1 MPSYRFCRPDDLELI
16 VRAINQCC
24 RIHET
29 DTPEMTEERLK
40 AHMTLFAVRPGNCMV
55 ALERQQPVAAI
66 ISTRREAG
74 AWIQTLGC
82 QPAFQRRGVASQLVE
97 ALVRKIAIQR
107 TEDITVDVP
116 EDNDAALNFFQAVG
130 FEERGRFVTLA
141 GEPDNPGDLTWRSRP
156 GTGGRA
162 AECLR
167 GVPRFSGMLGAQR
180 GFPGRLWRIDTGLC
194 LSGRRRD
201 TGLPAASGRNDS
213 GPRLCAR
220 CGRGPSQRRLADP
233 PAHRGCVPSHDAS
246 QAERGRPVAR
256 RPAAAGPEAGAQLS
270 PDGAEAVVRR
280 CSNRPIPERKS
291 ES

>member
-1 MPSYRFCRPDDLELI
+1 MPSYRFCRPDDLALI

-29 DTPEMTEERLK
+29 NAPEMTEERLK

-116 EDNDAALNFFQAVG
+116 EDNDVALNFFQAVG
-130 FEERGRFVTLA
+130 FEERGRFVTLQ
-141 GEPDNPGDLTWRSRP
+141 GELGVASDPSGEVVQVP
-156 GTGGRA
+156 A
-162 AECLR
+162 AELLESYEADHT
-167 GVPRFSGMLGAQR
+167 VPACWERSADSLAGYGELIQGYAYREDGATWGYLLHQGTTILDLACAPDANAAQVSAALLGRLHAAGLSPLTLPKLNAADPLLDILQQR
-180 GFPGRLWRIDTGLC
+180 GLQPTNSYRLMGQK
-194 LSGRRRD
+194 LS
-201 TGLPAASGRNDS
+201 
-213 GPRLCAR
+213 
-220 CGRGPSQRRLADP
+220 
-233 PAHRGCVPSHDAS
+233 
-246 QAERGRPVAR
+246 
-256 RPAAAGPEAGAQLS
+256 
-270 PDGAEAVVRR
+270 
-280 CSNRPIPERKS
+280 
-291 ES
+291 

>member
-55 ALERQQPVAAI
+55 ALERQQPVAAV

-116 EDNDAALNFFQAVG
+116 EDNDAALQFFQAVG
-130 FEERGRFVTLA
+130 FEERGRSVTLA
-141 GEPDNPGDLTWRSRP
+141 GKPDSPGDLTGEVVQAPAAELLNAYEAFHAYPACWERSADSLAGYGELIQGYAYREDGATRGYLLHQGATILDLACAP
-156 GTGGRA
+156 DADAAQVSTILLDHLRA
-162 AECLR
+162 A
-167 GVPRFSGMLGAQR
+167 GTSPFV
-180 GFPGRLWRIDTGLC
+180 
-194 LSGRRRD
+194 
-201 TGLPAASGRNDS
+201 LPKVNT
-213 GPRLCAR
+213 
-220 CGRGPSQRRLADP
+220 ADP
-233 PAHRGCVPSHDAS
+233 LFGILQQQGLQPARGYCLMG
-246 QAERGRPVAR
+246 QK
-256 RPAAAGPEAGAQLS
+256 LS
-270 PDGAEAVVRR
+270 
-280 CSNRPIPERKS
+280 
-291 ES
+291 

>member
-40 AHMTLFAVRPGNCMV
+40 THMTLFAVRPGNCMV
-55 ALERQQPVAAI
+55 ALERQQPVAAV

-141 GEPDNPGDLTWRSRP
+141 GKPDSPGNLTGEVVQAP
-156 GTGGRA
+156 A
-162 AECLR
+162 AELLNAYEA
-167 GVPRFSGMLGAQR
+167 FHA
-180 GFPGRLWRIDTGLC
+180 FPACWERSADS
-194 LSGRRRD
+194 LSGYGELIQGYAYREDGAMRGYLLHQGATILDLACAPDADAVRISAILLD
-201 TGLPAASGRNDS
+201 HLRATGTSPVSLPKVNA
-213 GPRLCAR
+213 
-220 CGRGPSQRRLADP
+220 ADP
-233 PAHRGCVPSHDAS
+233 LLDILQQQGL
-246 QAERGRPVAR
+246 EPVR
-256 RPAAAGPEAGAQLS
+256 SYRLMGQKLS
-270 PDGAEAVVRR
+270 
-280 CSNRPIPERKS
+280 
-291 ES
+291 

>member
-1 MPSYRFCRPDDLELI
+1 MPSYRFCRPDDLALI

-29 DTPEMTEERLK
+29 DAPEMTEERLK

-107 TEDITVDVP
+107 TEDIAVDVP

-130 FEERGRFVTLA
+130 FEERGVLVTLA
-141 GEPDNPGDLTWRSRP
+141 GEPEGAGDPSGEVVEAP
-156 GTGGRA
+156 A
-162 AECLR
+162 AELLDSYEAFHAVPACWERSADSLAGYGELIQGYAYRENGAMQGYLLR
-167 GVPRFSGMLGAQR
+167 QDSTILDLACAPEADAARVCAVLL
-180 GFPGRLWRIDTGLC
+180 GRLHAAGVSRAT
-194 LSGRRRD
+194 
-201 TGLPAASGRNDS
+201 LPKLNA
-213 GPRLCAR
+213 
-220 CGRGPSQRRLADP
+220 ADP
-233 PAHRGCVPSHDAS
+233 LLDIL
-246 QAERGRPVAR
+246 QQQNLKPVR
-256 RPAAAGPEAGAQLS
+256 SYRLMGQKLS
-270 PDGAEAVVRR
+270 
-280 CSNRPIPERKS
+280 
-291 ES
+291 

>member
-16 VRAINQCC
+16 VWAINQCC

-55 ALERQQPVAAI
+55 ALERQQPVAAV

-82 QPAFQRRGVASQLVE
+82 QPAFQRRGVASQLIE

-130 FEERGRFVTLA
+130 FEERGRLVTLE
-141 GEPDNPGDLTWRSRP
+141 GKPDSPGDLTGKVVQAPAAELLNFYEAFHAFPACWERSADSLAGYGELIQGYSYREDGAMRGYLLHQGATILDFACAP
-156 GTGGRA
+156 DADAAQVSTILLDHLRA
-162 AECLR
+162 A
-167 GVPRFSGMLGAQR
+167 GTSPF
-180 GFPGRLWRIDTGLC
+180 I
-194 LSGRRRD
+194 
-201 TGLPAASGRNDS
+201 LPKVNT
-213 GPRLCAR
+213 
-220 CGRGPSQRRLADP
+220 ADP
-233 PAHRGCVPSHDAS
+233 LFDILQQQGLK
-246 QAERGRPVAR
+246 PVR
-256 RPAAAGPEAGAQLS
+256 SYRLMGQKLS
-270 PDGAEAVVRR
+270 
-280 CSNRPIPERKS
+280 
-291 ES
+291 